1 MSNNNYDSGDFRF
14 TPPIIPNTK
23 LAGQKNVLTYQN
35 APRTTETAQT
45 NGGPNDNEYH
55 NLSYRRSLNGFTSG
69 PYSADKINPLGFPIT
84 QRADENPYFL
94 FMGKFSSNS
103 QGIQNTDPVQV
114 GHVDISGI
122 QLNQQPS
129 NIYNIPD
136 VPKPY
141 TLIQSNNSG
150 GFYPNDY
157 YKAGSKNSNLKI
169 VYDASS
175 CPVNW
180 RMFGP
185 IRDKVLEITENG
197 GPGPIGEQGPTG
209 VQGSTGGPG
218 PIGEQGPPGNTS
230 LKTGLYD
237 ISNNGSFI
245 FVPNPSKRDIS
256 GIYFDTN
263 SFDISFNPTINP
275 SAYVSVKGVTGSGTG
290 TDLSFNK
297 YFFKQPEMPMD
308 CSCVLI
314 TSPLKIKITFDKP
327 FNRSSGTTNRKEGK
341 RYFYKNQQNNGFV
354 ENWLP
359 EFTEL
364 VLDISGGPNSRKFC
378 KDICG
383 NFVHTGGVGQN
394 SQAFALLSANN
405 TVIELRGTN
414 NPNQQGITDQWNGG
428 GNQYSGPNGL
438 KTTII
443 NGFTPLN
450 NSGSYAGGS
459 GGQNLI
465 QTANTYD
472 IAIYYRNN
480 SLINTIVP
488 QNDLYYNNHN
498 VCLFKNVVLGQPG
511 ILPIPSSL
519 RFWTNSGR
527 TYFGGTGP
535 INKDVTLSIP
545 WNNTGIVK
553 VGYDCSFS
561 FISNSGNTSGQQR
574 VQVNG
579 INKLGLSYNNL
590 DISYNI
596 NTASQS
602 PFQPLNMTGI
612 PDTRQYWPHPSTNIN
627 DGIPTGSYDYIKVI
641 DELTGVQSGKQH
653 PEYKYIGT
661 NYSGV
666 NDTSPIQYVSG
677 TDATKVIPILSRV
690 NCNLT
695 GSIDYNNVM
704 TVANTGWC
712 NVDISNN
719 GSVSSS
725 NISSTNCRERQTL
738 TDRSVYFVPTGENLY
753 INTGNGT
760 FKQSANHGQPK
771 NNPTDQTWS
780 ELVEVESLIGT
791 KGKNSLLGKVELEIS
806 NVSTSFPTGTI
817 DSDVYGWDNNEVL
830 TWTNNPINGAQEV
843 DTSYKLKFDKSASFD
858 VAETD
863 PLTNYSDKRGYY
875 LGFDIENVSVELDLT
890 GTTYTDVAGLGY
902 NPYIL
907 KLKHIQER
915 YGAAVSLTNTK
926 EFEFYTGIEP
936 SKPITISNI
945 SETTN
950 QNSSALQY
958 WFGIKRLPAPSSNNS
973 INGDLELILQFYL
986 NDVNPHWIPPVSQFN
1001 GTLVK
1006 AEFVYDPNGTKTA
1019 IELNNN
1025 NSNDIKWSDDCVRS
1039 NQYTDISFNK
1049 TIGQPTNNFPSS
1061 FYVELHE
1068 GKKAL
1073 TGTKQNG
1080 DGKYSRSLTDATPPK
1095 PLFGIKD
1102 NKIEYSNNVKLI
1114 PTSFTDSSVNNSNF
1128 KFNGQE
1134 LFFDYTWP
1142 VTTSDLP
1149 VSLHSIIN
1157 TNVELLQLASLATSS
1172 IWGKA
1177 TPLCELPDLSSSSPY
1192 NTTYSHT
1199 TVLLDNQAMWCNKSF
1214 VGGNF
1219 AAGVD
1224 NPYINYGSNYFDQ
1237 GVIDYSG
1244 NNTSGNSINLG
1255 PITNVD
1261 AAQFP
1266 TSVSVS
1272 QTGIK
1277 WILLSLKSPFLGAN
1291 AGDITV
1297 ELAHNNVPL
1306 VLATDYVLFYC
1317 EYRPGSYT
1325 VNGSTNNYSTWLN
1338 AISNSVPASSAIQSI
1353 SIANTSGGS
1362 NGCWRSGG
1370 TTTAPILADLK
1381 INAINKY
1388 ILIGLFKKK
1397 KVDEIKIT

>member
-23 LAGQKNVLTYQN
+23 LAGQRNVLTYQN

-45 NGGPNDNEYH
+45 NGGPTDNEYN

-122 QLNQQPS
+122 TLNQQPS

-136 VPKPY
+136 TPKPY
-141 TLIQSNNSG
+141 TLIQSNNVG

-157 YKAGSKNSNLKI
+157 YKEGSKNSNLKI

-180 RMFGP
+180 RIFGP
-185 IRDKVLEITENG
+185 IQNQVLDWEENG
-197 GPGPIGEQGPTG
+197 GPGPIGEQGPT
-209 VQGSTGGPG
+209 
-218 PIGEQGPPGNTS
+218 GEQGPPGNTS

-314 TSPLKIKITFDKP
+314 TSPLKIQITFDKP

-405 TVIELRGTN
+405 TVIDLIGTN

-443 NGFTPLN
+443 NGFTPSN

-527 TYFGGTGP
+527 TYFGGIGP
-535 INKDVTLSIP
+535 SNKDVSLGILWSNTSI
-545 WNNTGIVK
+545 TK

-579 INKLGLSYNNL
+579 INKLDLSYNNL

-596 NTASQS
+596 NTTSQS

-612 PDTRQYWPHPSTNIN
+612 PDTRQYWPHPSTNVN

-666 NDTSPIQYVSG
+666 NDTSPIQYVNG
-677 TDATKVIPILSRV
+677 TDATKVIPILSRA

-704 TVANTGWC
+704 AVANTGWC

-753 INTGNGT
+753 INTGNDI
-760 FKQSANHGQPK
+760 FKQLANHGEQK
-771 NNPTDQTWS
+771 NDPTDQTYS
-780 ELVEVESLIGT
+780 ELVTSDSLIGT
-791 KGKNSLLGKVELEIS
+791 KGLNVKLGEVKLEIS
-806 NVSTSFPTGTI
+806 NADNNFTTGTI
-817 DSDVYGWDNNEVL
+817 DSYVHGWDNNENL
-830 TWTNNPINGAQEV
+830 TWANNPTSGAQEV
-843 DTSYKLKFDKSASFD
+843 DTTYKLKFDKSASFD
-858 VAETD
+858 VAKAD
-863 PLTNYSDKRGYY
+863 LLTNYSDKRGYY
-875 LGFDIENVSVELDLT
+875 LGFDISNVSVELDLN
-890 GTTYTDVAGLGY
+890 GNTYKDVAEYGY

-907 KLKHIQER
+907 TLNHIV
-915 YGAAVSLTNTK
+915 YKDGAPAPPTSTTTK

-936 SKPITISNI
+936 SNPITISNI

-1006 AEFVYDPNGTKTA
+1006 AEFVYDPDSTSVA
-1019 IELNNN
+1019 ISLNSN
-1025 NSNDIKWSDDCVRS
+1025 NSNDVKWSDLCVSS
-1039 NQYTDISFNK
+1039 NQAQ
-1049 TIGQPTNNFPSS
+1049 TIFFTGQTGNPTAPSPS
-1061 FYVELHE
+1061 PFYVELHE
-1068 GKKAL
+1068 GKVEL
-1073 TGTKQNG
+1073 VGSSQNG
-1080 DGKYSRSLTDATPPK
+1080 DGKYSRSVTDATPSR
-1095 PLFGIKD
+1095 PLFGIK
-1102 NKIEYSNNVKLI
+1102 NNTITFSNNVTL
-1114 PTSFTDSSVNNSNF
+1114 PSPLTDSTVNNSNF

-1142 VTTSDLP
+1142 VTTNDLP
-1149 VSLHSIIN
+1149 VSIGSNIN
-1157 TNVELLQLASLATSS
+1157 SQITLLQLPNTITSTP
-1172 IWGKA
+1172 WGG
-1177 TPLCELPDLSSSSPY
+1177 TNINLPELGGITDNTPY
-1192 NTTYSHT
+1192 NTSYDHT
-1199 TVLLDNQAMWCNKSF
+1199 QLLSDNQAMWCNGFF
-1214 VGGNF
+1214 VGSNL
-1219 AAGVD
+1219 ASGVD
-1224 NPYINYGSNYFDQ
+1224 NPYINYGSTYFGQTNDYTNQRITGDDVTGVQVSSSNSQVQ
-1237 GVIDYSG
+1237 GGFSSS
-1244 NNTSGNSINLG
+1244 NF
-1255 PITNVD
+1255 TNV
-1261 AAQFP
+1261 
-1266 TSVSVS
+1266 
-1272 QTGIK
+1272 K
-1277 WILLSLKSPFLGAN
+1277 WILLKQNSVANSNVTVNVKKTGNTDAELG
-1291 AGDITV
+1291 
-1297 ELAHNNVPL
+1297 
-1306 VLATDYVLFYC
+1306 TDYLLFYC
-1317 EYRPGSYT
+1317 EYRNSLSYGSG
-1325 VNGSTNNYSTWLN
+1325 NSTTDKYSTWLN
-1338 AISNSVPASSAIQSI
+1338 AISGSIPAPNAIDKIGNNSTGGNNGCFAGGNLKNPQIKDLGTGTQQNKSKYFLFGLKPGTKISSLSI
-1353 SIANTSGGS
+1353 S
-1362 NGCWRSGG
+1362 
-1370 TTTAPILADLK
+1370 
-1381 INAINKY
+1381 
-1388 ILIGLFKKK
+1388 
-1397 KVDEIKIT
+1397 